1 MRGGTLTARE
11 RLPTPPLEIV
21 MLSWAITFL
30 VIAIIAAVSASAAVR
45 ASRLPQIG
53 SHKRKVRG
61 GSWESLPHTYK
72 GVAARACS

>member
-1 MRGGTLTARE
+1 
-11 RLPTPPLEIV
+11 

-30 VIAIIAAVSASAAVR
+30 IAIIAAVSASAAVR

-61 GSWESLPHTYK
+61 GSWESLPRTYK

>member
-30 VIAIIAAVSASAAVR
+30 VIAIIAAVF
-45 ASRLPQIG
+45 G
-53 SHKRKVRG
+53 FG
-61 GSWESLPHTYK
+61 GGP
-72 GVAARACS
+72 RI